1 VTSPLLDGVRQP
13 KIYAFELD
21 SLADEPW
28 EGKRQGK
35 GLLKVG
41 YSERDVE
48 ARVNEAV
55 NGLKMPKKAQ
65 RNYKIV
71 LAEAAETNA
80 GEVFSDRLV
89 HSTLLEK
96 DIHRREGEF
105 FECTV
110 EELEAVLEEIRTGEE
125 TSIDGP
131 PKQRFPMRAEQ
142 KEAVKVTKAYF
153 EKHADPEKAPHFL
166 WNAKMRFGKTFTAYQ
181 LAKDMGWTK
190 VLVLTYKPA
199 AERAWRDDLE
209 GHKDFEGW
217 RFKTKDTGSDV
228 DLSDPEPVVWFASF
242 QDVLGKDQSGKPKEK
257 NQDLYLVD
265 WDCVIV
271 DEFHFGA
278 WRDAARSLYVK
289 DSEFGD
295 GDTNEKSAL
304 ETPDLDE
311 DFVQD
316 LHENLKLDVSNFLY
330 LSGTPFRALT
340 QGEFLEDQVFN
351 WTYSDEQR
359 AKTSW
364 AGEGDNPY
372 AALPKM
378 HLMVYEM
385 PDELR
390 AKALNNQFEFSLTEF
405 FKAEK
410 DADGKIKFV
419 HERDVQ
425 KWLDLMRGQDLGEMW
440 ANISTKNPPPLPY
453 EDTRLLRAL
462 QHTVWYLPGVNSC
475 LAMRDLLEAPH
486 NTFFH
491 EYDVIVAAGS
501 GAGQGDKALPP
512 VEKAIGKVPQEH
524 KSITLSCGK
533 LMTGVTVPAWAGILM
548 LRELQSPESYF
559 QAAFRVQSPWATT
572 RIDTEKGG
580 QEQLVFKDNC
590 YVFDFSPNRALR
602 LVVDYATKLRNEIA
616 SDRDNEK
623 AISEFMEFLPVLRF
637 EGFQMQQ
644 LDASDVLDFVTSG
657 ISSSALARR
666 WNSPELLSLDIAA
679 MEALLDNPELLE
691 SLEQIEMF
699 RNITDDLTK
708 LISTNKELAKKKI
721 AKEPLSSD
729 EKKKDK
735 EATKRRDDLKK
746 RLQRFLTRIPAFMYL
761 TDKREASVKD
771 VITKLEPGLFQK
783 VTGLTVKDFEQLLDA
798 GVFNDSKM
806 NDAVWKFRDFEQP
819 SLEYLSEHREVE
831 EVGGFTVTRNPQLA
845 RLIDEEVLSPGDVL
859 IVADGSQPDVVATI
873 SDDYGIVID
882 GIRHSTPKDAARA
895 VAGVKAGEGWDYWA
909 RRDGGGPTPSLEE
922 LSASLKAGTDA

>member
-1 VTSPLLDGVRQP
+1 VSASLLEGVRQP
-13 KIYAFELD
+13 KIYAFALE
-21 SLADEPW
+21 SLKGEPW
-28 EGKRQGK
+28 EGKRKGK

-41 YSERDVE
+41 YTERDVE
-48 ARVNEAV
+48 ARVRESV
-55 NGLKMPKKAQ
+55 NGLKMPKKA
-65 RNYKIV
+65 RADYEIV
-71 LAEAAETNA
+71 LSEAAETDS
-80 GEVFSDRLV
+80 GQVFSDHLV
-89 HSTLLEK
+89 HSKLEEK
-96 DIHRREGEF
+96 GIARQDGEF

-110 EELEAVLEEIRTGEE
+110 KELEAVLEEIKTGEK

-131 PKQRFPMRAEQ
+131 PKQKFPMRAEQ
-142 KEAVKVTKAYF
+142 KDAVEVTKAYF
-153 EKHADPEKAPHFL
+153 EKHAGDEKPPEFL

-181 LAKDMGWTK
+181 LAKEMGWSRI
-190 VLVLTYKPA
+190 LVLTYKPA

-217 RFKTKDTGSDV
+217 RFKSRETGDDV
-228 DLSDPEPVVWFASF
+228 DLDDPGAVVWFASF
-242 QDVLGKDQSGKPKEK
+242 QDVLGKDDSGKPKEK
-257 NQDLYLVD
+257 NEDLYVID

-295 GDTNEKSAL
+295 GDTNEKNAV
-304 ETPDLDE
+304 ETPDLDQ
-311 DFVQD
+311 DFKKD

-359 AKTSW
+359 AKTAW
-364 AGEGDNPY
+364 KGEGDNPY

-390 AKALNNQFEFSLTEF
+390 AKALNNQSEFSLTEF

-410 DADGKIKFV
+410 DADGKVKFV

-425 KWLDLMRGQDLGEMW
+425 KWLDLMRGQDLGELW
-440 ANISTKNPPPLPY
+440 ANISTNNPPPLPY

-491 EYDVIVAAGS
+491 EYEVIVAAGS

-533 LMTGVTVPAWAGILM
+533 LMTGVTVPAWAGIFM

-580 QEQLVFKDNC
+580 EGQLVFKDNC

-602 LVVDYATKLRNEIA
+602 LVVDYATKLRNEVA

-644 LDASDVLDFVTSG
+644 LDASDVLNFVTSG

-708 LISTNKELAKKKI
+708 LISTNKELSKKKV
-721 AKEPLSSD
+721 AKEPLNSD

-735 EATKRRDDLKK
+735 EATKRREDLKK

-806 NDAVWKFRDFEQP
+806 NDAVWKFRDFEEP
-819 SLEYLSEHREVE
+819 SLEYLTDHHEPGVM
-831 EVGGFTVTRNPQLA
+831 GGWSVSRDERFA
-845 RLIDEEVLSPGDVL
+845 ALIAAEVLSPGDEL
-859 IVADGSQPDVVATI
+859 IVADGSRDGVVATV
-873 SDDYGIVID
+873 SEDYGIMLD
-882 GIRHSTPKDAARA
+882 GIRYVSPKEAAAVLSTEVDGDGWTFWAVCNGSEPGPRLEDLAA
-895 VAGVKAGEGWDYWA
+895 
-909 RRDGGGPTPSLEE
+909 SLEAAAK
-922 LSASLKAGTDA
+922 S